1 MSHLFHGCSLSLL
14 SRVPTYFYLGIVRY
28 RTYSARGPLFKIFTD
43 DIIPENNLCNP
54 QQFLYAIRHKE
65 IMEKAILGE
74 NLIGAYQSYGT
85 SKLKLTTVFLPL
97 DSVENVLNVLDVD
110 IV

>member
-1 MSHLFHGCSLSLL
+1 
-14 SRVPTYFYLGIVRY
+14 
-28 RTYSARGPLFKIFTD
+28 
-43 DIIPENNLCNP
+43 
-54 QQFLYAIRHKE
+54 
-65 IMEKAILGE
+65 MERAILGE

-97 DSVENVLNVLDVD
+97 DYVENVLNVLDID